1 MGCDFYEKVLQIRS
15 ETVISLRVWDIGGQ
29 SINSKNLREY
39 LSASTMVFLVYDVT
53 NKESLENLNDW
64 LLMVRRYALRGNLM
78 LVGNKVTL
86 SCH

>member
-1 MGCDFYEKVLQIRS
+1 MLQLRG
-15 ETVISLRVWDIGGQ
+15 ENVISLRVWDIGGQ

-64 LLMVRRYALRGNLM
+64 LRMVRKYALRGKLM
-78 LVGNKVTL
+78 LVANKVE
-86 SCH
+86 